1 MAFTSLETVVRR
13 SPLGLRFRDIT
24 RSVPVTDGLEVQAQ
38 PRGATRPQ
46 LLAVRSPVSGIYG
59 FHTLP
64 GLSDYEWGRR
74 PASDWCTNGGSPAE
88 ANFVL
93 TIADRQQ
100 RFLPQVLLLCL
111 PREQVVEVPLY
122 TSPVRP
128 APGGYAVIRGE
139 IWDQSAGAPAR
150 WAMLTANPGG
160 YATVA
165 DAKGL
170 FALYIPYPP
179 LAEAPGFGS
188 VALHQLTWPL
198 TFAVQYAPGS
208 HAAVLEGQPPTTASI
223 VGQAAATVF
232 DTETTSG
239 GSLSRSLPYG
249 RELVLSTAGLPRLLV
264 EPV

>member
-1 MAFTSLETVVRR
+1 MTFVSLETIVKR
-13 SPLGLRFRDIT
+13 SPLGLRFRDMT
-24 RSVPVTDGLEVQAQ
+24 RDVPVTNGLVVQAQ
-38 PRGATRPQ
+38 PRGATQPR

-64 GLSDYEWGRR
+64 GLRDYEWGRR

-93 TIADRQQ
+93 SIADTQQ
-100 RFLPQVLLLCL
+100 RFLPQVLLVCL
-111 PREQVVEVPLY
+111 PREQVAEVPLY
-122 TSPVRP
+122 TSPTRP

-165 DAKGL
+165 NAKGL

-179 LAEAPGFGS
+179 LADAPGFGS
-188 VALHQLTWPL
+188 VPLPQLEWSF
-198 TFAVQYAPGS
+198 TFAVQYAPGT
-208 HAAVLEGQPPTTASI
+208 HVTVLEGQPPTTASI
-223 VGQAAATVF
+223 VEQAAATVF
-232 DTETTSG
+232 DTQATSG
-239 GSLSRSLPYG
+239 SSLSRSIPYG
-249 RELVLSTAGLPRLLV
+249 RELVVSTEGGPRLLV

>member
-1 MAFTSLETVVRR
+1 MTFVGLETVVKR

-24 RSVPVTDGLEVQAQ
+24 RDVPVTDGLVVQAQ

-46 LLAVRSPVSGIYG
+46 LLAVRSLLSGIYG

-64 GLSDYEWGRR
+64 GLRDYEWGRR

-128 APGGYAVIRGE
+128 SPGGYAVIRGE

-150 WAMLTANPGG
+150 WAMLSATPGG

-179 LAEAPGFGS
+179 LADATGFGS
-188 VALHQLTWPL
+188 VPLTQLAWPL
-198 TFAVQYAPGS
+198 TFAVQYAPGTQV
-208 HAAVLEGQPPTTASI
+208 AVLDGQPPTTASI

-239 GSLSRSLPYG
+239 SSLSRSVPYG
-249 RELVLSTAGLPRLLV
+249 RELVLSTARLPRLLV
-264 EPV
+264 APV